1 MDMFDAKRRDFHSM
15 DKFTKPSKEHGFG
28 GPNTAIPFDQN
39 DKSKLAGYKRVISR
53 DPKFESGGGDTF
65 NTNYDTTWKAITR
78 DIISKQA
85 NKKEY
90 NPMYAKPTMAVV
102 DAVEEGKILRFD
114 QFCNESAEAG
124 YNMFAEAEDDTMNPN
139 LGDDDQLGNTE
150 PDGDEEPEV
159 DEEQLEQVVEEHK
172 DQIKDLLDEI
182 AEKFEIEK
190 EEASNLLRAAIKK
203 IIEEPEDDEESDE
216 FGGKDDDESDD
227 DKDKNEEEE

>member
-1 MDMFDAKRRDFHSM
+1 
-15 DKFTKPSKEHGFG
+15 
-28 GPNTAIPFDQN
+28 
-39 DKSKLAGYKRVISR
+39 
-53 DPKFESGGGDTF
+53 
-65 NTNYDTTWKAITR
+65 
-78 DIISKQA
+78 
-85 NKKEY
+85 
-90 NPMYAKPTMAVV
+90 MYAKPTMAVV